1 MGSSEGGSAGR
12 DPACSGDEP
21 FDNNDD
27 GDGIDFFRM
36 DVYCH
41 LIDAVFSCLSVS
53 VNSGVFTHTVW

>member
-1 MGSSEGGSAGR
+1 MAPRGPGPWTGPSEGGSAGG

-21 FDNNDD
+21 FDYSDD

-41 LIDAVFSCLSVS
+41 LIDAVFVS
-53 VNSGVFTHTVW
+53 L